1 MLKETLIAM
10 RDLPR
15 LKEITGILFRHGLG
29 QFAQRLKLPRAL
41 AKAGAWL
48 NLPLPEGDE
57 GLPPPVRVRLAF
69 EELGPTF
76 IKLGQILST
85 RVDVFPPEWI
95 AEFEKLQSHVPPLH
109 PEQVPQL
116 VKHALGSSIEELFD
130 EFEMQ
135 PIGSASI
142 AQVHRATLKDG
153 TVVAVKLR
161 RPGIVPKVQADLR
174 ILEHIAG
181 LIELEFPDARRYQ
194 PTGIVNEFARS
205 LNREMNLAVEARN
218 MERFGRDF
226 ADDPFVHVPGVYWD
240 YTNPA
245 VNVQD
250 FIDGHAATRVDMLRE
265 AGLDP
270 TTLADRGADA
280 VLRMI
285 LINGFFHA
293 DPHPGNV
300 IFQPDNCIAFIDFGM
315 VGRISHTRRDE
326 IVDLLAALSERD
338 ERAMIDVLIEWT
350 GTTPVDEDK
359 FADDISEFMFQYEH
373 IPLKDLNISQLII
386 DIMSLIRDH
395 GIVLPPDMAMLFK
408 ALITLEGLGRQLNP
422 DFQLVE
428 HLTPFVREL
437 ILNRYTPQTLL
448 KRGKQTLVEA
458 ASIIGDLPRDL
469 IRLGKDIRHGK
480 FRINF
485 DLQRLDSFGRQID
498 RTANRLT
505 MGIVTGCLI
514 IGSSIVMT
522 VDAGPKLFGLPFF
535 GFMGFMVAFFNS
547 LWLIWSIWR
556 AGKEW

>member
-1 MLKETLIAM
+1 
-10 RDLPR
+10 
-15 LKEITGILFRHGLG
+15 
-29 QFAQRLKLPRAL
+29 
-41 AKAGAWL
+41 
-48 NLPLPEGDE
+48 
-57 GLPPPVRVRLAF
+57 
-69 EELGPTF
+69 
-76 IKLGQILST
+76 
-85 RVDVFPPEWI
+85 
-95 AEFEKLQSHVPPLH
+95 VPPLP
-109 PEQVPQL
+109 PEQVPHL
-116 VKHALGSSIEELFD
+116 VKQALGRPIEELFA
-130 EFEMQ
+130 EFEMP

-194 PTGIVNEFARS
+194 PTEIVNEFARS
-205 LNREMNLAVEARN
+205 LNREMNLAIEARN
-218 MERFGRDF
+218 MERFRRDF

-250 FIDGHAATRVDMLRE
+250 FIDGQAATRVDMLQA

-270 TTLADRGADA
+270 ITLANRGADA

-315 VGRISHTRRDE
+315 VGRISHARRDE
-326 IVDLLAALSERD
+326 IVDLLAALSGRD

-350 GTTPVDEDK
+350 GSTPVDEDK

-373 IPLKDLNISQLII
+373 VPLKDLNISQLII
-386 DIMSLIRDH
+386 DIMALIRDH

-437 ILNRYTPQTLL
+437 ILNRYTPKTLF

-458 ASIIGDLPRDL
+458 MGMIGDLPRDL

-485 DLQRLDSFGRQID
+485 DLQRLDSFGRQLD

-522 VDAGPKLFGLPFF
+522 VNAGPKLFGLPFF
-535 GFMGFMVAFFNS
+535 GFLGFMVAFFNS
-547 LWLIWSIWR
+547 IWLIWSIWR

>member
-85 RVDVFPPEWI
+85 RVDVFPQEWI
-95 AEFEKLQSHVPPLH
+95 TEFEKLQSNVPPLH
-109 PEQVPQL
+109 PEQVPHL
-116 VKHALGSSIEELFD
+116 VKQALGHPIEELFA
-130 EFEMQ
+130 EFEME

-161 RPGIVPKVQADLR
+161 RPGILPKVQADLR

-194 PTGIVNEFARS
+194 PTEIVNEFARS
-205 LNREMNLAVEARN
+205 LNREMNLAIEARN
-218 MERFGRDF
+218 MERFRRDF

-250 FIDGHAATRVDMLRE
+250 FIDGQAATRVDALQA

-270 TTLADRGADA
+270 ITLADRGADA

-315 VGRISHTRRDE
+315 VGRISHARRDE
-326 IVDLLAALSERD
+326 IVDLLAALSGRD

-373 IPLKDLNISQLII
+373 VPLKDLNISQLIV
-386 DIMSLIRDH
+386 DIMALIRDH

-437 ILNRYTPQTLL
+437 ILNRYTPKTLL

-458 ASIIGDLPRDL
+458 MGMIGDLPRDL

-485 DLQRLDSFGRQID
+485 DLQRLDSFGRQLD

-522 VDAGPKLFGLPFF
+522 VNAGPKLFGLPFF
-535 GFMGFMVAFFNS
+535 GFLGFMVAFFNS
-547 LWLIWSIWR
+547 IWLIWSIWR